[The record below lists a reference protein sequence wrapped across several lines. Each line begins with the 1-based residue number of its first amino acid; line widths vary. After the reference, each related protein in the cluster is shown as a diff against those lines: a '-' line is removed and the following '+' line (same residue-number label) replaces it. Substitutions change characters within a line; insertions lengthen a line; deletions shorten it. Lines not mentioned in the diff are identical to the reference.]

1 MKEFFNEHFLE
12 AMPLE
17 VSEVI
22 HILKTR
28 WGVTYELKIVQ
39 KGQRLYLQMM
49 WGYLEQQSFI
59 QSENI
64 FQENLA
70 HVLEIINRLG
80 LSSYVRD
87 WLRTCVLKP
96 KLGRAVS
103 LPLKVH
109 MSANEFV
116 L

>member
-1 MKEFFNEHFLE
+1 MKEFLNEHFLE

-49 WGYLEQQSFI
+49 WGYLEQQSFAL
-59 QSENI
+59 SE
-64 FQENLA
+64 QEYRKELA
-70 HVLEIINRLG
+70 QLIDVLNRLG
-80 LSSYVRD
+80 KASEVRG
-87 WLRTCVLKP
+87 WLLNIQGKP
-96 KLGRAVS
+96 LVGRALS
-103 LPLKVH
+103 LPLRG
-109 MSANEFV
+109 NEYFEEFV
-116 L
+116 I